1 MSGFPLQGGR
11 ISVELPLIFLHF
23 NVKVECSRK
32 PTLLD
37 KAMIDDKPDK
47 EDWLKLCEQA
57 SVELDPERLMV
68 LTREICR
75 LLDEREKGL
84 KNGQLP

>member
-1 MSGFPLQGGR
+1 
-11 ISVELPLIFLHF
+11 
-23 NVKVECSRK
+23 
-32 PTLLD
+32 
-37 KAMIDDKPDK
+37 MIDDKPDK